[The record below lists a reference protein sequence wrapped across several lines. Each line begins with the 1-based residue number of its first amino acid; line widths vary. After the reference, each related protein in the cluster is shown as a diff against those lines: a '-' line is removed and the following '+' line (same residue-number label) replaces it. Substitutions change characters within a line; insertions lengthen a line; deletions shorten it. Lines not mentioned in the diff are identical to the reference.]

1 MAKEQ
6 KHSRWTKERV
16 KVFFEKDLPIG
27 VTIACFVAFCAVMC
41 IDDDSKPT
49 SNTGAV
55 QSYSYKV
62 RPSDQES
69 TSTITRRRVT
79 PAQSKENEM
88 IDKLSR
94 EDFYDESDYYDGLD
108 GEYNDI
114 DYNDVIDYFAD

>member
-1 MAKEQ
+1 MGKEQ
-6 KHSRWTKERV
+6 KHSWWTKERV

-27 VTIACFVAFCAVMC
+27 ITIACVVAFCTIMC
-41 IDDDSKPT
+41 IDDDSKPA
-49 SNTGAV
+49 SNTKAV
-55 QSYSYKV
+55 QSYPYKV

-69 TSTITRRRVT
+69 TSTITRRRVI
-79 PAQSKENEM
+79 PVQSKENKM

-114 DYNDVIDYFAD
+114 DYNEVVDYFAD